1 MCVTAGRS
9 LRMKADITIGQMMLV
24 APPNLSP
31 TGTRGGSTLPWRW
44 RPVIKS
50 EDGAK
55 KKTKQ
60 KKLAGNREE
69 TSTIKDGTVDECVLI
84 G

>member
-1 MCVTAGRS
+1 ME
-9 LRMKADITIGQMMLV
+9 L
-24 APPNLSP
+24 
-31 TGTRGGSTLPWRW
+31 
-44 RPVIKS
+44 
-50 EDGAK
+50 